1 MKFMG
6 TKILD
11 NEFLTYFQ
19 TLKNPPKKIYY
30 KGNLELL
37 KRKKVAIIGSR
48 KMNLYTKKCVEE
60 LSSILKNKVC
70 IVSGGALGVDI
81 SASKAALPNT
91 IAIFANGLDQIYPKT
106 NQKIIEEIYKY
117 GLALSENE
125 PNYMPKKYDF
135 LLRNRLVIALSDC
148 VIIAQADLNSGSMQ
162 SAKLALELK
171 KPLYVLPQRLNE
183 SQGTNKLIKDN
194 KAKLIVDFKEFAL
207 EFGIKEE
214 KEQDEFLEFCQKGI
228 SVEEALAV
236 YGDKVY
242 EYELEGKID
251 IAGIFIKVIK

>member
-1 MKFMG
+1 MKFMEI
-6 TKILD
+6 KILD
-11 NEFLTYFQ
+11 NEFLAYFK

-30 KGNLELL
+30 KGNLGLL

-60 LSSILKNKVC
+60 LSSILKDKVS

-91 IAIFANGLDQIYPKT
+91 IAIFANGLNQIYPKT
-106 NQKIIEEIYKY
+106 NQKIIEEIYKNA
-117 GLALSENE
+117 LALSEYE
-125 PNYMPKKYDF
+125 ADHIPKKYDF
-135 LLRNRLVIALSDC
+135 LLRNRLIIALSDC
-148 VIIAQADLNSGSMQ
+148 IIIAQADLNSGSMQ

-183 SQGTNKLIKDN
+183 SQGTNELIKNN
-194 KAKLIVDFKEFAL
+194 KAKLITNFKEFAL
-207 EFGIKEE
+207 QFGIEE
-214 KEQDEFLEFCQKGI
+214 KETHDEFLKFCKKGV
-228 SVEEALAV
+228 SVEEALAI

-251 IAGIFIKVIK
+251 ITGVFIKVII